1 MKGPNTFEMV
11 GDAIP
16 AGGFELGVA
25 RYRGGFNP
33 VAFQSGA
40 IAVPLSASASSIS
53 EAVTV
58 LRLILRGIKLA
69 EQGR

>member
-1 MKGPNTFEMV
+1 MKGPNAFEMV

-25 RYRGGFNP
+25 RYRGGFIP
-33 VAFQSGA
+33 VAFQPGA
-40 IAVPLSASASSIS
+40 NPIPLSASATSIS
-53 EAVTV
+53 EAETA
-58 LRLILRGIKLA
+58 LRLILRGVKLA

>member
-25 RYRGGFNP
+25 RYRGGFMP
-33 VAFQSGA
+33 VAFQTA
-40 IAVPLSASASSIS
+40 ANPIPLSASAISIS
-53 EAVTV
+53 EAETA
-58 LRLILRGIKLA
+58 LQLILRGIKLA
-69 EQGR
+69 EQGQ